1 MEVKRH
7 LLAGLLCPLLTLQM
21 AWATGDSISTA
32 DDKTVI
38 KNYPFVAASQEDLKY
53 DVPQELTVDG
63 KIYKLKDVR
72 YEITGHEDPVTVT
85 KAVQVFDKADY
96 DREITETV
104 DGTALRL
111 VATTPVWHE
120 TPAATITKEY
130 DRQGAVASE
139 LERDGRTYTLQAV
152 TVGTKHTELTVPA
165 IFQTSNPYSALFA
178 FGGQTIELTD
188 SAAPIWDGWEE
199 AVKAELGLNG
209 SSYTLSGGRWDGDF
223 RQQHLWDGSYTR
235 TAIYTGTRETPVW
248 TATYQS
254 APEYTAEITYV
265 DEKYPDGQYAALA
278 VASYTPDTSVIEI
291 VLKVGCGAAV
301 LALAAACIVRLL
313 EKNHKKNKDEE
324 SEE

>member
-139 LERDGRTYTLQAV
+139 LERDG
-152 TVGTKHTELTVPA
+152 
-165 IFQTSNPYSALFA
+165 
-178 FGGQTIELTD
+178 
-188 SAAPIWDGWEE
+188 
-199 AVKAELGLNG
+199 
-209 SSYTLSGGRWDGDF
+209 
-223 RQQHLWDGSYTR
+223 SYTR

-254 APEYTAEITYV
+254 APEYTAEITYT
-265 DEKYPDGQYAALA
+265 DSQYPDGVYEMEA
-278 VASYTPDTSVIEI
+278 VATYTYHSTLETI
-291 VLKVGCGAAV
+291 LKVGAGV
-301 LALAAACIVRLL
+301 LVVALATACVVWFLRK
-313 EKNHKKNKDEE
+313 KNQKNKDKE

>member
-254 APEYTAEITYV
+254 APEYTAEITYT
-265 DEKYPDGQYAALA
+265 DSQYPDGVYEMEA
-278 VASYTPDTSVIEI
+278 VATYTYHSTLETI
-291 VLKVGCGAAV
+291 LKVGAGV
-301 LALAAACIVRLL
+301 LVVALATACVVWFLRK
-313 EKNHKKNKDEE
+313 KNQKNKDKE

>member
-7 LLAGLLCPLLTLQM
+7 LLAGLLLLSTMQM
-21 AWATGDSISTA
+21 AWATEGSETA
-32 DDKTVI
+32 TDGNTVI

-72 YEITGHEDPVTVT
+72 YEITGHEAPVTAT
-85 KAVQVFDKADY
+85 KTVQVFDKADY

-120 TPAATITKEY
+120 TPAAKITKEY

-139 LERDGRTYTLQAV
+139 LDRDGRTYTLQAV

-165 IFQTSNPYSALFA
+165 VFKTSNPYSALFA

-209 SSYTLSGGRWDGDF
+209 SSYTLSGGRWDGDE
-223 RQQHLWDGSYTR
+223 LLAEDGSYTR

-248 TATYQS
+248 TATYE
-254 APEYTAEITYV
+254 AVPEYTAEITYT
-265 DEKYPDGQYAALA
+265 DSQYPNGVYEMEAVATYTYHSTLETILKVGAGVLVAALA
-278 VASYTPDTSVIEI
+278 T
-291 VLKVGCGAAV
+291 
-301 LALAAACIVRLL
+301 ACIVWLL
-313 EKNHKKNKDEE
+313 RKKNKKNKDEE

>member
-7 LLAGLLCPLLTLQM
+7 LLAGLLLLSTMQM
-21 AWATGDSISTA
+21 AWATEGSETA
-32 DDKTVI
+32 TDGNTVI

-63 KIYKLKDVR
+63 KIYKLKDVS

-104 DGTALRL
+104 DETALRL

-152 TVGTKHTELTVPA
+152 TVGTKHTELMVPA
-165 IFQTSNPYSALFA
+165 IFQTSNPYSDLFA

-209 SSYTLSGGRWDGDF
+209 SSYTLTGGRWDGDF
-223 RQQHLWDGSYTR
+223 RQQEDGSYIR
-235 TAIYTGTRETPVW
+235 TAIYTGTRKTPVW

-254 APEYTAEITYV
+254 APEYTAEITYT
-265 DEKYPDGQYAALA
+265 DSRYPDGVYEMEV
-278 VASYTPDTSVIEI
+278 VATYTYHSTLETI
-291 VLKVGCGAAV
+291 LKVGAGV
-301 LALAAACIVRLL
+301 LVVALATACMVWLL
-313 EKNHKKNKDEE
+313 RKKNKKNKDKE

>member
-199 AVKAELGLNG
+199 TVKAELGLNG

-223 RQQHLWDGSYTR
+223 RQQEDGSYTR

-248 TATYQS
+248 TATYE
-254 APEYTAEITYV
+254 AVPEYTAEIIYTDSQYPNGVYEMEAVATYTYHSTLETILKV
-265 DEKYPDGQYAALA
+265 GAGMLVAALA
-278 VASYTPDTSVIEI
+278 T
-291 VLKVGCGAAV
+291 
-301 LALAAACIVRLL
+301 ACVVWFLRK
-313 EKNHKKNKDEE
+313 KNQKNKDKE

>member
-209 SSYTLSGGRWDGDF
+209 SSYTLTGGSWDGDF
-223 RQQHLWDGSYTR
+223 RQKEDGSYTR

-248 TATYQS
+248 TATYEA
-254 APEYTAEITYV
+254 APEYTAEITYT
-265 DEKYPDGQYAALA
+265 DSQYPDGVYEMEA
-278 VASYTPDTSVIEI
+278 VATYTYHSTLETI
-291 VLKVGCGAAV
+291 LKVGAGV
-301 LALAAACIVRLL
+301 LVVALATACVVWFLR
-313 EKNHKKNKDEE
+313 KKNQKNKGKE